1 VGGQLAEMLPYH
13 KAWWTPLADGIM
25 VLHLLMSILCLSV
38 DVCMVDLGD
47 VTLDPYNSDVPIMWT

>member
-1 VGGQLAEMLPYH
+1 
-13 KAWWTPLADGIM
+13 
-25 VLHLLMSILCLSV
+25 LSV